1 MTLSREQYDNIM
13 LEYSRIRDRHR
24 HELTRRRNLVYAKIP
39 EFHDLE
45 SAAPARA
52 ADSLRELFSED
63 SDPNVVRE
71 RLKDD
76 LMRLKNRKEALL
88 KSHGFPADYLEMS
101 YDCPHCR
108 DTGYIDG
115 RKCKCLRAR
124 EVGVLY
130 DQSHLRE
137 LAAANNFS
145 VVSEEYYRGEDLER
159 FRRALQVSRE
169 FVNNFDSDY
178 ENLYFYGTVGTGK
191 SFLSICAAGELIQSG
206 HSVLYFSASALF
218 DKLSALAFQYQNKD
232 EYRSFIEDISDV
244 QLLIIDD
251 LGTEMASSFVSGQLF
266 SIINERH
273 LRRRS
278 TIISTNLTLED
289 LRNRYS
295 DRVCSRIISGYTACK
310 LTGPD
315 IRIIKKVR
323 NNGANNKTK

>member
-1 MTLSREQYDNIM
+1 MALSREQYDNIM
-13 LEYSRIRDRHR
+13 LEYSRIRDEHR
-24 HELTRRRNLVYAKIP
+24 HELTRRRNLVYARIP
-39 EFHDLE
+39 EFRELE
-45 SAAPARA
+45 SAVPSRA
-52 ADSLRELFSED
+52 AQSLQELLGEESDAVNVRSKLQED
-63 SDPNVVRE
+63 LE
-71 RLKDD
+71 QLRL
-76 LMRLKNRKEALL
+76 RREALL
-88 KSHGFPADYLEMS
+88 TGHGFPADYLEMT
-101 YDCPHCR
+101 YACPHCH

-115 RKCKCLRAR
+115 QKCQCLRAR
-124 EVGVLY
+124 EVRLLY

-137 LAAANNFS
+137 LTAANNFS
-145 VVSEEYYRGEDLER
+145 VLSTEFYQGEDLDR
-159 FRRALQVSRE
+159 FRRAWQATWN

-191 SFLSICAAGELIQSG
+191 SFLSICAAKELIQSG
-206 HSVLYFSASALF
+206 HSVLYFSAAALF
-218 DKLSALAFQYQNKD
+218 EKLSALAFNYQNKE
-232 EYRSFIEDISDV
+232 EYRTFAEDLADV

-251 LGTEMASSFVSGQLF
+251 LGTELASSFVSGQLF

-278 TIISTNLTLED
+278 TIISTNLSLED